1 MDRRPPSLL
10 RHLQLLESCAEG
22 PQGFNQLRRLLAPA
36 PASTLARALRT
47 LAEADLVREVD
58 GRYALAPGAN
68 ALALR
73 LLGRPAVDP
82 AAQAAVDALAAE
94 TGESAAFFLRAGA
107 RMVLLA
113 KREVS
118 DGFHYIDVHAH
129 RDLLASVFGVA
140 LASAL
145 PDPEREALLAEGLPT
160 LPAAERAQV
169 PAQVRR
175 AGRDGFLQREEEGGR
190 WRLVAAVVRGGRA
203 EGGVGISRFG
213 APAADRQPALRAC
226 VLAAARRLGG

>member
-1 MDRRPPSLL
+1 MDRRPPTLL
-10 RHLQLLESCAEG
+10 RHLQLLEACAEA

-47 LAEADLVREVD
+47 LAEADLVSEAD
-58 GRYALAPGAN
+58 GRYQLAPGAT

-73 LLGRPAVDP
+73 LLGRPAADP

-94 TGESAAFFLRAGA
+94 TGESAAFFLRADA

-113 KREVS
+113 KREVP
-118 DGFHYIDVHAH
+118 DGFHFIDVHAH

-145 PDPEREALLAEGLPT
+145 PAAEREALLAQGLPS
-160 LPAAERAQV
+160 LSAAERALV
-169 PAQVRR
+169 PEQMRR
-175 AGRDGFLQREEEGGR
+175 AGRDGLLQREEPGGR
-190 WRLVAAVVRGGRA
+190 WRLVAAVVRSGRA

-213 APAADRQPALRAC
+213 APVPSRLPALRAC
-226 VLAAARRLGG
+226 VLAAARRLGR

>member
-10 RHLQLLESCAEG
+10 RHLQLLEACAG
-22 PQGFNQLRRLLAPA
+22 SPQGFNQLRRLLAPA

-47 LAEADLVREVD
+47 LAEVDLVREAG
-58 GRYALAPGAN
+58 GRYELAPGAN

-73 LLGRPAVDP
+73 LLGRPAADP

-94 TGESAAFFLRAGA
+94 TGESAAFFLRTGA

-113 KREVS
+113 KREVP

-129 RDLLASVFGVA
+129 RELIASVFGVA
-140 LASAL
+140 LAAAL
-145 PDPEREALLAEGLPT
+145 PAAERKALLAEGLPT
-160 LPAAERAQV
+160 LPPGERALV

-175 AGRDGFLQREEEGGR
+175 AGQEGFLQREEGGGR

-213 APAADRQPALRAC
+213 APAAARLPALRAC
-226 VLAAARRLGG
+226 ALAAARRLGA